1 MRLLGFLG
9 RRLARLVLTV
19 FVIASLV
26 FFVIRVIP
34 GDPAALIAGLD
45 SQSADVD
52 AIRARLGLD
61 QPLVVQYL
69 QWLFDTLR
77 FDFGQSFFSNEPA
90 MAIVLARLPL
100 TLLLATLAFLFSI
113 LVALPLGV
121 LSAVRK
127 WSYLDYFGMVY
138 SQLGMAIPSF
148 WLGILLLLL
157 FSVRLSWFP
166 LFGTGSIVHFVL
178 PAIAL
183 GVARS
188 ALLTRYVRSAML
200 EELGREYVVTA
211 RAMGLPPARV
221 LYRHALVNALIP
233 VITVAGIQFG
243 GMLGGSIIIE
253 QVFSLPGVGRVLLS
267 AIRQRD
273 FAVVQAGVVFLAIVF
288 SGVNFVADI
297 LYSTVNPRI
306 RVG

>member
-273 FAVVQAGVVFLAIVF
+273 FAVVQGGVGFFAI
-288 SGVNFVADI
+288 G
-297 LYSTVNPRI
+297 
-306 RVG
+306 